1 MLRESHFCFGGIFY
15 NFTVTLHSDIRDA
28 VDLKLPRQWW
38 PTADQ
43 SERS

>member
-1 MLRESHFCFGGIFY
+1 MLREGHFWFGGIFY
-15 NFTVTLHSDIRDA
+15 NFTVTPHSDIRDA
-28 VDLKLPRQWW
+28 VGLKLPRQSW